1 MRALYGGRLVFHGD
15 DAELQ
20 PGISLH
26 LIGGH
31 TAGIQSVHQHF
42 AGRRFA

>member
-1 MRALYGGRLVFHGD
+1 MVREAYRGRVRFHDGD
-15 DAELQ
+15 TELF

-31 TAGIQSVHQHF
+31 TQGL
-42 AGRRFA
+42 